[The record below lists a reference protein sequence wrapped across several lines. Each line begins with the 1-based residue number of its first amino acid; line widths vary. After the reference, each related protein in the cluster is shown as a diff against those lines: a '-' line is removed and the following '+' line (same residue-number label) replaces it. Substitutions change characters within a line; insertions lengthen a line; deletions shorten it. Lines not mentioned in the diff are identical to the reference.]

1 MVAGRSRGPR
11 SGVGVEHGD
20 GRYVAGHS
28 PAAVDA
34 DATAELHAD
43 AVGDRANTLAG
54 VAASA
59 RYGRSPWLLE
69 VNCLNLFVEDGRQR
83 LLWFTPAIGTD
94 STDKLDL
101 LTVIGTQEFAGRSA

>member
-1 MVAGRSRGPR
+1 M
-11 SGVGVEHGD
+11 
-20 GRYVAGHS
+20 
-28 PAAVDA
+28 
-34 DATAELHAD
+34 
-43 AVGDRANTLAG
+43 
-54 VAASA
+54 
-59 RYGRSPWLLE
+59 LE